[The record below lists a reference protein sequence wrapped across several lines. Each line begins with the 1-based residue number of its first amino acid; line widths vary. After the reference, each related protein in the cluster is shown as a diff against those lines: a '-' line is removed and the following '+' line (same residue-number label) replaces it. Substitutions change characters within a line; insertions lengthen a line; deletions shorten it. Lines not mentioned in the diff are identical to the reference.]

1 MFINY
6 SKKYIYLR
14 VPKTGSTS
22 FQHQLIE
29 DYDKNDEVSYTQII
43 YSDIRGKNW
52 FHAHS
57 YSFHPYNPH
66 LTLPELK
73 TLGIDVEKFDIYATL
88 RNPVDRFLSRAYH
101 MDYYVDGDK
110 ERLKKPEK
118 NINKN
123 KLVEK
128 YLNYLSNNPGEL
140 TYNHMW
146 RQQSAWLVYKQKEID
161 RLFLYEE
168 LPEMMNEL
176 TGNESMRYRF
186 RTEPREDKTWSGV
199 DDNLIEGIRNYYD
212 DDFHLYEK
220 YCKTRIKQQ

>member
-29 DYDKNDEVSYTQII
+29 DYDKSDEVSYTQII
-43 YSDIRGKNW
+43 YCDVMGKNW
-52 FHAHS
+52 FHSQPFA
-57 YSFHPYNPH
+57 YNPH

-73 TLGIDVEKFDIYATL
+73 ILGIKVDNYNVYASL
-88 RNPVDRFLSRAYH
+88 RNPIDRFLSRAYH

-110 ERLKKPEK
+110 ERLKKPQP

-146 RQQSAWLVYKQKEID
+146 RPQSSWLIYKENEINKI
-161 RLFLYEE
+161 FLHEDIS
-168 LPEMMNEL
+168 EMMSEL
-176 TGNESMRYRF
+176 TGNGVMRYTY

-212 DDFHLYEK
+212 EDFRLYEK
-220 YCKTRIKQQ
+220 YCRNKD